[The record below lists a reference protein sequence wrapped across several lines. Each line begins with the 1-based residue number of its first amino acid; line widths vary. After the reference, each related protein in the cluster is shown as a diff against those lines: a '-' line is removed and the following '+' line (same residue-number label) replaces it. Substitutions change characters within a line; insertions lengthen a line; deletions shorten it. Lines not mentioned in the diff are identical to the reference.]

1 VTCTD
6 LFPPKNIRDN
16 KIVLVQEGITDPES
30 SVFHLVKR
38 LRFLPLWL
46 AGTSTTGLSDACR
59 AFCVASEGYRD
70 FFIRTGVRPEKF
82 VVTGIPN
89 FD

>member
-1 VTCTD
+1 VW
-6 LFPPKNIRDN
+6 
-16 KIVLVQEGITDPES
+16 
-30 SVFHLVKR
+30 FHLVKR